1 MSKLWFWL
9 IISSI
14 CVLLYIN
21 PEIILPSMLEA
32 SEGSLKLCLS
42 LCAIYSVWLGI
53 LQVMEESGLN
63 KKLSTLL
70 SPLTHKIF
78 GKMDKETTE
87 LVCMNISC
95 NILGMGGAATPLGIK
110 AMKNLDNGS
119 GIATRPMKMLII
131 FASTSMQ
138 ILPTTVIGLRITAGS
153 KVASNIILPT
163 IVSAVLTAVVGIG
176 IALIIEKIKEK
187 SKNKSSTFNNKT
199 KSFKIKNI
207 SKNFINFKTN
217 KSLEKNK

>member
-1 MSKLWFWL
+1 
-9 IISSI
+9 
-14 CVLLYIN
+14 
-21 PEIILPSMLEA
+21 
-32 SEGSLKLCLS
+32 
-42 LCAIYSVWLGI
+42 
-53 LQVMEESGLN
+53 MEDSGLN

-119 GIATRPMKMLII
+119 GTATRQMKMLII

-163 IVSAVLTAVVGIG
+163 IIAAVLTTLVGIC
-176 IALIIEKIKEK
+176 IALIIEKLKEK
-187 SKNKSSTFNNKT
+187 NKKQLNNFD
-199 KSFKIKNI
+199 KS
-207 SKNFINFKTN
+207 SKNFSYKYKHNILINKTLTEKIYN
-217 KSLEKNK
+217 KKIEGNK